1 MATSTA
7 FSAIVKIGAVSTY
20 LKRRQVNFRILVYL
34 LAGGLPGA
42 LLGALLLGRFQ
53 RGSSQG
59 YVLMIVGGTVAVCA
73 SFSLWHQWRGA
84 QPILVKYGLLSA
96 FTFPIGLELGF
107 SSVWAGALGSVLLLG
122 LTTLAPAAAIGT
134 DLAFGL
140 VLSSAG
146 ASIHAAAG
154 RCDWRVLTH
163 MYLLNKAG
171 EVRHRAKMG

>member
-96 FTFPIGLELGF
+96 FTFLSV
-107 SSVWAGALGSVLLLG
+107 SS
-122 LTTLAPAAAIGT
+122 
-134 DLAFGL
+134 
-140 VLSSAG
+140 
-146 ASIHAAAG
+146 
-154 RCDWRVLTH
+154 
-163 MYLLNKAG
+163 
-171 EVRHRAKMG
+171 